1 LGALLATFLAGGVLA
16 LGVAL
21 RAKAMTR
28 LAQNL
33 KLMALGSMVRM
44 SEGQAPSVDDL
55 PESVGK
61 LPYAVAIASG
71 TLGYLVWKH
80 VV

>member
-16 LGVAL
+16 VAL
-21 RAKAMTR
+21 ALRVNAAGR
-28 LAQNL
+28 LLQNL

-44 SEGQAPSVDDL
+44 SERQMPSVDDL

-61 LPYAVAIASG
+61 LPYAVAIAAG
-71 TLGYLVWKH
+71 TLGYLAWQQAG
-80 VV
+80 